1 VLGRAEHAVALL
13 CAMLPVGCSQHPPPQ
28 ARIHY
33 ELGAP
38 YQMAGVWRYPQESYD
53 LTETGLAIVEI
64 GGHAPLTADGE
75 AFSPNPIAAAH
86 PTLQLPA
93 IARVTELETGRQ
105 IVLRIND
112 RGPAD
117 PGRMLTVT
125 PRVAGLLGFPAS
137 GVARVRLQ
145 VLPAESHAAADSLP
159 GAPAVAISASPRV
172 AVQVVSL
179 AAPAGPSQT
188 ANTLLLSLAAPA
200 MALQLPETTRTVPPA
215 PGQLWIFLST
225 FHERH
230 YAEAQRL
237 KLRKLPGRVVRAGTN
252 EYPARYRA
260 RLGPFPTTAQA
271 DAALR
276 QAIAAGLPDA
286 RIAVE

>member
-1 VLGRAEHAVALL
+1 VLGRAEHALALL
-13 CAMLPVGCSQHPPPQ
+13 CAMLPMGCSQHPPPQ

-38 YQMAGVWRYPQESYD
+38 YQMAGVWRYPRESYD
-53 LTETGLAIVEI
+53 LTETGLAVVEA
-64 GGHAPLTADGE
+64 GAHAPLTTDGE
-75 AFSPNPIAAAH
+75 VFRPNAMAAAH

-117 PGRMLTVT
+117 PGRMLAIT

-159 GAPAVAISASPRV
+159 GAPALGISVAPRV
-172 AVQVVSL
+172 AVQVISL
-179 AAPAGPSQT
+179 AGPAGPYET
-188 ANTLLLSLAAPA
+188 ANALLSSLAAPA
-200 MALQLPETTRTVPPA
+200 MALQLPETITTVPPA
-215 PGQLWIFLST
+215 PGQLWIFLSA
-225 FHERH
+225 FHQRR

-237 KLRKLPGRVVRAGTN
+237 KLKKLPGRVVRAGTN

-260 RLGPFPTTAQA
+260 RLGPFPTIGQA

>member
-1 VLGRAEHAVALL
+1 VLGRAEHALALL
-13 CAMLPVGCSQHPPPQ
+13 CAMLPMGCSQHPPPQ

-38 YQMAGVWRYPQESYD
+38 YQMAGVWRYPRESYD
-53 LTETGLAIVEI
+53 LTETGLAVVEA
-64 GGHAPLTADGE
+64 GAHAPPTADGE
-75 AFSPNPIAAAH
+75 AFSPNAMAAAH

-117 PGRMLTVT
+117 PGRMLAVT
-125 PRVAGLLGFPAS
+125 PHVAGLLGFPAS
-137 GVARVRLQ
+137 GDARVRLQ

-159 GAPAVAISASPRV
+159 GAPALGISAAPRL
-172 AVQVVSL
+172 AVQVISL
-179 AAPAGPSQT
+179 AGPAGPYET
-188 ANTLLLSLAAPA
+188 ANALLSSLAAPA
-200 MALQLPETTRTVPPA
+200 MALQLPETITTVPPA
-215 PGQLWIFLST
+215 PGQLWIFLSA
-225 FHERH
+225 FHQRR

-237 KLRKLPGRVVRAGTN
+237 KLKKLPGRVVRAGTN

-260 RLGPFPTTAQA
+260 RLGPFPTIGQA

-276 QAIAAGLPDA
+276 QAIAVGLPDA